1 MRRSPAAISHRG
13 GYRNVLNLSNTATI
27 AGNKNTYALMSN
39 VHTRIYILGFL
50 KLFAALG
57 IINYS
62 IKNTSFINSI
72 IIKTW
77 TFVPALSHLLNT
89 DKSIVREPDE
99 DIKLRDSYTNVW
111 NELYLV

>member
-39 VHTRIYILGFL
+39 MHTRIYILGFL
-50 KLFAALG
+50 NLFAALW

-62 IKNTSFINSI
+62 IKTLRLLIL
-72 IIKTW
+72 
-77 TFVPALSHLLNT
+77 LSS
-89 DKSIVREPDE
+89 KREP
-99 DIKLRDSYTNVW
+99 L
-111 NELYLV
+111 LV